1 MKNFFLF
8 FLFCGFRICRCSFK
22 EEINLSF
29 VVVLIKHELEIW
41 FVSLWRHKNGS
52 RLLAVLLAA
61 LGLLGEKNSVDVG
74 ENTSLGDGGAVKK
87 LVQLLVVADGQLDVA
102 GDDAG
107 LLVVTSGVS
116 GQLENLSGQVLD
128 DGGEVDGG
136 ASSDAASVASL
147 LQEAVDASDGEL
159 QTGLL
164 GTGLGGGF
172 LSGASGALSSF
183 SRHVDV
189 DCCCR

>member
-1 MKNFFLF
+1 M
-8 FLFCGFRICRCSFK
+8 
-22 EEINLSF
+22 
-29 VVVLIKHELEIW
+29 
-41 FVSLWRHKNGS
+41 
-52 RLLAVLLAA
+52 
-61 LGLLGEKNSVDVG
+61 DVG
-74 ENTSLGDGGAVKK
+74 KNTSLGDGGAVKK

-107 LLVVTSGVS
+107 LLVVASGVS

-136 ASSDAASVASL
+136 ASSDAASIASL
-147 LQEAVDASDGEL
+147 LEEAVDASNGEL

-164 GTGLGGGF
+164 GAGLRGGF

-183 SRHVDV
+183 SRHGDWGNCECNSVRRARLNTAAARWRSKFENGATGCREKGVLDAIQLGV
-189 DCCCR
+189 VALTFTFDCHSRKSVINDFVSVSTLRAE

>member
-1 MKNFFLF
+1 MFVL
-8 FLFCGFRICRCSFK
+8 
-22 EEINLSF
+22 LSRG
-29 VVVLIKHELEIW
+29 KW
-41 FVSLWRHKNGS
+41 GKRR

-107 LLVVTSGVS
+107 LLVVTGGVS

-128 DGGEVDGG
+128 DGSEVDGG
-136 ASSDAASVASL
+136 ASSDAASIATL
-147 LQEAVDASDGEL
+147 LQEAVNASNGEL
-159 QTGLL
+159 QTSLL
-164 GTGLGGGF
+164 GAGLRGGF
-172 LSGASGALSSF
+172 LSGASGTFSSF

-189 DCCCR
+189 D

>member
-1 MKNFFLF
+1 M
-8 FLFCGFRICRCSFK
+8 
-22 EEINLSF
+22 
-29 VVVLIKHELEIW
+29 
-41 FVSLWRHKNGS
+41 
-52 RLLAVLLAA
+52 
-61 LGLLGEKNSVDVG
+61 DVG
-74 ENTSLGDGGAVKK
+74 KNTSLGDGGAVEK
-87 LVQLLVVADGQLDVA
+87 LVQLLVVADGKLDVT

-147 LQEAVDASDGEL
+147 LQEAVNASDGEL

-164 GTGLGGGF
+164 GTGLRCGF
-172 LSGASGALSSF
+172 LSSAASAASFSSF

-189 DCCCR
+189 DCWLPRARTARLNSGARMGREGVKTEPQGAEKRVG

>member
-1 MKNFFLF
+1 M
-8 FLFCGFRICRCSFK
+8 
-22 EEINLSF
+22 
-29 VVVLIKHELEIW
+29 
-41 FVSLWRHKNGS
+41 
-52 RLLAVLLAA
+52 
-61 LGLLGEKNSVDVG
+61 DVG
-74 ENTSLGDGGAVKK
+74 KNTSLGDGGAVKK
-87 LVQLLVVADGQLDVA
+87 LVQLLVVADGKLDVT

-147 LQEAVDASDGEL
+147 LQEAVDASNGEL

-164 GTGLGGGF
+164 GTRLRGGF
-172 LSGASGALSSF
+172 LASAAGAASFSSF

-189 DCCCR
+189 DS

>member
-1 MKNFFLF
+1 ML
-8 FLFCGFRICRCSFK
+8 I
-22 EEINLSF
+22 F
-29 VVVLIKHELEIW
+29 VPVGTCKT
-41 FVSLWRHKNGS
+41 GS
-52 RLLAVLLAA
+52 SLLAILLAT

-107 LLVVTSGVS
+107 LLVVASGVS

-147 LQEAVDASDGEL
+147 LQEAVNASNGEL

-164 GTGLGGGF
+164 GTGLRGGF
-172 LSGASGALSSF
+172 LSGASGAFSSF

-189 DCCCR
+189 DCWAEALQRGA

>member
-1 MKNFFLF
+1 M
-8 FLFCGFRICRCSFK
+8 
-22 EEINLSF
+22 
-29 VVVLIKHELEIW
+29 
-41 FVSLWRHKNGS
+41 
-52 RLLAVLLAA
+52 
-61 LGLLGEKNSVDVG
+61 DVG

-116 GQLENLSGQVLD
+116 GQLKNLSGQVLD

-147 LQEAVDASDGEL
+147 LQEAVNASDGEL

-164 GTGLGGGF
+164 GTGLRGGF
-172 LSGASGALSSF
+172 LSGASGAFSSF

-189 DCCCR
+189 GIDACATGLRALK

>member
-1 MKNFFLF
+1 MALF
-8 FLFCGFRICRCSFK
+8 VVRECSFK
-22 EEINLSF
+22 EERSIILN
-29 VVVLIKHELEIW
+29 VVLIKHELEIL
-41 FVSLWRHKNGS
+41 FLSLWRHKDAC
-52 RLLAVLLAA
+52 RLLAVLLAG
-61 LGLLGEKNSVDVG
+61 LGLLGEENSVDVG
-74 ENTSLGDGGAVKK
+74 KNTSLGDGGAVKK

-107 LLVVTSGVS
+107 LLVVASGVS

-147 LQEAVDASDGEL
+147 LEEAVDASNGEL

-164 GTGLGGGF
+164 GAGLRGGF

-183 SRHVDV
+183 SRHGDWGIVIAV
-189 DCCCR
+189 ACGARA

>member
-1 MKNFFLF
+1 M
-8 FLFCGFRICRCSFK
+8 
-22 EEINLSF
+22 
-29 VVVLIKHELEIW
+29 
-41 FVSLWRHKNGS
+41 
-52 RLLAVLLAA
+52 
-61 LGLLGEKNSVDVG
+61 DVG
-74 ENTSLGDGGAVKK
+74 KNTSLGDGGAVKK

-147 LQEAVDASDGEL
+147 LQEAVNASNGEL

-164 GTGLGGGF
+164 GTGLRGGF
-172 LSGASGALSSF
+172 LSGASAIFRWGKRESSPRLNF
-183 SRHVDV
+183 VTCVHMSGCVTKNSTEPFPSSSCGGCWEISANHGNVVCDGSSYRYL
-189 DCCCR
+189 RYP

>member
-1 MKNFFLF
+1 M
-8 FLFCGFRICRCSFK
+8 
-22 EEINLSF
+22 
-29 VVVLIKHELEIW
+29 
-41 FVSLWRHKNGS
+41 
-52 RLLAVLLAA
+52 
-61 LGLLGEKNSVDVG
+61 DVG
-74 ENTSLGDGGAVKK
+74 ENTSLGDGGSVKK
-87 LVQLLVVADGQLDVA
+87 LVQLLIIADGQLDVA

-107 LLVVTSGVS
+107 LLVVASGVS

-136 ASSDAASVASL
+136 ASSDAASVATL

-164 GTGLGGGF
+164 GARLRGGF
-172 LSGASGALSSF
+172 LSGASGAFSSF

-189 DCCCR
+189 DFMVAMSVQRALK

>member
-1 MKNFFLF
+1 M
-8 FLFCGFRICRCSFK
+8 
-22 EEINLSF
+22 
-29 VVVLIKHELEIW
+29 
-41 FVSLWRHKNGS
+41 
-52 RLLAVLLAA
+52 
-61 LGLLGEKNSVDVG
+61 DVG
-74 ENTSLGDGGAVKK
+74 KNTSLGDGGAVKK

-136 ASSDAASVASL
+136 ASSDAASIASL

-164 GTGLGGGF
+164 GARLRGGF
-172 LSGASGALSSF
+172 LSGASGAFSSF

-189 DCCCR
+189 DLMVTMSVQRALK

>member
-1 MKNFFLF
+1 M
-8 FLFCGFRICRCSFK
+8 
-22 EEINLSF
+22 
-29 VVVLIKHELEIW
+29 
-41 FVSLWRHKNGS
+41 
-52 RLLAVLLAA
+52 
-61 LGLLGEKNSVDVG
+61 DVG

-107 LLVVTSGVS
+107 LLVVASGVS

-128 DGGEVDGG
+128 DGSEVDGG

-147 LQEAVDASDGEL
+147 LQEAVDASNGEL

-164 GTGLGGGF
+164 GARLRGGF

-183 SRHVDV
+183 SRHINVDS
-189 DCCCR
+189 

>member
-1 MKNFFLF
+1 M
-8 FLFCGFRICRCSFK
+8 
-22 EEINLSF
+22 
-29 VVVLIKHELEIW
+29 
-41 FVSLWRHKNGS
+41 
-52 RLLAVLLAA
+52 
-61 LGLLGEKNSVDVG
+61 DVG
-74 ENTSLGDGGAVKK
+74 KNTSLGDGGAVKK

-107 LLVVTSGVS
+107 LLVVASGVS

-147 LQEAVDASDGEL
+147 LQEAVDASNGEL

-164 GTGLGGGF
+164 GAGLRGGF
-172 LSGASGALSSF
+172 LSGASGTFSSF

-189 DCCCR
+189 DSCRQGSRSALKYCRPRHGASCLNRSHRVPRKWCIS

>member
-1 MKNFFLF
+1 M
-8 FLFCGFRICRCSFK
+8 
-22 EEINLSF
+22 
-29 VVVLIKHELEIW
+29 
-41 FVSLWRHKNGS
+41 
-52 RLLAVLLAA
+52 
-61 LGLLGEKNSVDVG
+61 DVG
-74 ENTSLGDGGAVKK
+74 KNTSLGDGGAVEK
-87 LVQLLVVADGQLDVA
+87 LVQLLVVADGKLDVT

-147 LQEAVDASDGEL
+147 LQEAVDASNGEL

-164 GTGLGGGF
+164 GAGLRCGF

-183 SRHVDV
+183 SRHVEDAEQQRKQAKRAAKQAERAAKQA
-189 DCCCR
+189 D

>member
-1 MKNFFLF
+1 M
-8 FLFCGFRICRCSFK
+8 
-22 EEINLSF
+22 
-29 VVVLIKHELEIW
+29 LIKHELDW
-41 FVSLWRHKNGS
+41 WVVFGRHRIGS
-52 RLLAVLLAA
+52 RLLAVLLLA
-61 LGLLGEKNSVDVG
+61 GLLGEENSVDVG
-74 ENTSLGDGGAVKK
+74 QNTSLGDGGAVKK

-107 LLVVTSGVS
+107 LLVVASGVS

-136 ASSDAASVASL
+136 ASSDAASIASL
-147 LQEAVDASDGEL
+147 LEEAVDASNGEL

-164 GTGLGGGF
+164 GAGLRGGF

-183 SRHVDV
+183 SRHGDWGIVIAV
-189 DCCCR
+189 ACGARA

>member
-1 MKNFFLF
+1 M
-8 FLFCGFRICRCSFK
+8 
-22 EEINLSF
+22 
-29 VVVLIKHELEIW
+29 
-41 FVSLWRHKNGS
+41 
-52 RLLAVLLAA
+52 
-61 LGLLGEKNSVDVG
+61 DVG
-74 ENTSLGDGGAVKK
+74 KNTSLGDGGAVKK

-136 ASSDAASVASL
+136 ASSDAASVATL

-164 GTGLGGGF
+164 GAGLRCGF

-189 DCCCR
+189 GIVALLHSGARA